1 MVFKAPRSLLRELT
15 RGPSLPDSV
24 RSFVLQPSNT
34 ALEDGPRVSQHKL
47 IYRRSSARGMPLPAD

>member
-24 RSFVLQPSNT
+24 RSFVHQPSNT
-34 ALEDGPRVSQHKL
+34 ALEDGPRVSQHKF
-47 IYRRSSARGMPLPAD
+47 IYR